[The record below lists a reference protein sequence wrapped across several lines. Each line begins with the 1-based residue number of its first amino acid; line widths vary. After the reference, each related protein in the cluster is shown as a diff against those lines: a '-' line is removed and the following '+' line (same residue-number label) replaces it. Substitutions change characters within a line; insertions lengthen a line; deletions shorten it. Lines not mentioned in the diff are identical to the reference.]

1 MAKGNTSV
9 FEWRTGAAP
18 SVSCVHVGGGGRGRS
33 SQHTL
38 RRLERITVLHRQKGS
53 LSHLCDNKK

>member
-18 SVSCVHVGGGGRGRS
+18 SVSCVHVGGEGGGGGQREVFSIHVIIRN
-33 SQHTL
+33 
-38 RRLERITVLHRQKGS
+38 RV
-53 LSHLCDNKK
+53 